1 MKVKIMKK
9 TMAAVL
15 AVLILTGG
23 CSRLNPFVKES
34 TETEARFE
42 PNKFLWQAAKD
53 KLSFLKIVSE
63 DKERGVMTSNWGR
76 VNNIADEEFEIEVKV
91 LSTSLRSDCL
101 QATVYKRV
109 WQGNQWVEESANP
122 QLNEEVENAILNQAR
137 ILYRK
142 SLAIH

>member
-15 AVLILTGG
+15 VVLILTGG

-34 TETEARFE
+34 TETETRFE

-53 KLSFLKIVSE
+53 KLSFLKIASE

-76 VNNIADEEFEIEVKV
+76 VNNVADEEFKIEVKV

-101 QATVYKRV
+101 QAIVYKRV
-109 WQGNQWVEESANP
+109 WQGNQWVEESANS
-122 QLNEEVENAILNQAR
+122 QLNEEIENAILNQAR

>member
-23 CSRLNPFVKES
+23 CSLLNPFVKES

-42 PNKFLWQAAKD
+42 PNKFLWLAAKD

-76 VNNIADEEFEIEVKV
+76 VNNIADEEFKIEVKV

-109 WQGNQWVEESANP
+109 WQGNQWVEESAN
-122 QLNEEVENAILNQAR
+122 QEVENAILNQAR

>member
-1 MKVKIMKK
+1 
-9 TMAAVL
+9 MAAVL

-23 CSRLNPFVKES
+23 CSLLNPFVKES

-42 PNKFLWQAAKD
+42 SNKFLWLAAKD

-76 VNNIADEEFEIEVKV
+76 VNNIADEEFKIEVKV

>member
-1 MKVKIMKK
+1 MW
-9 TMAAVL
+9 L
-15 AVLILTGG
+15 
-23 CSRLNPFVKES
+23 
-34 TETEARFE
+34 
-42 PNKFLWQAAKD
+42 AAKD

-76 VNNIADEEFEIEVKV
+76 VNNIADEEFKIEVKV

>member
-34 TETEARFE
+34 TETEVRFE

-76 VNNIADEEFEIEVKV
+76 VNNIADEEFKIEVKV

-109 WQGNQWVEESANP
+109 WQGNQWGEESANP

>member
-23 CSRLNPFVKES
+23 CSLLNPFVKKS

-42 PNKFLWQAAKD
+42 PNKFLWLAAKD

-76 VNNIADEEFEIEVKV
+76 VNNIADEEFKIEVKV

>member
-23 CSRLNPFVKES
+23 CSLLNPFVKES

-42 PNKFLWQAAKD
+42 PNKFLWLAAKD

-63 DKERGVMTSNWGR
+63 DKERGVMTSNWGGLTTLPTK
-76 VNNIADEEFEIEVKV
+76 NLK
-91 LSTSLRSDCL
+91 
-101 QATVYKRV
+101 
-109 WQGNQWVEESANP
+109 
-122 QLNEEVENAILNQAR
+122 
-137 ILYRK
+137 
-142 SLAIH
+142 